1 MNNIPNIFLPIQDT
15 PEAQKDPRYL
25 EVWLKYAA
33 ISAQPLEVYDYMF
46 KNGKCSQQAG
56 LYDAWAWHLESQAHY
71 KLAEKIYGRGIDALT
86 DREAKA
92 GLEQRKQQF
101 QAGLRIRI
109 HFIRIRIQHFRLNTD
124 PDPDPFRIQ
133 GFIVK
138 KIGKKLQLRPP

>member
-1 MNNIPNIFLPIQDT
+1 MLGSNPGLFRLRHWHSDAPTTRLDLIGFGFLINSIPNIFLPIQDT

-71 KLAEKIYGRGIDALT
+71 KLAEKIYSRGIDALT

-101 QAGLRIRI
+101 QAARCGTGTVGTVT
-109 HFIRIRIQHFRLNTD
+109 F
-124 PDPDPFRIQ
+124 
-133 GFIVK
+133 
-138 KIGKKLQLRPP
+138 